1 MNRTRILLV
10 VLILMVLPALAFS
23 QSSATGNQR
32 VIPTYQ
38 VTITSNVRNAD
49 IYVNGE
55 LQRGATPATLN
66 LRRGTYEIRVE
77 SRGYLPWVE
86 TVSVN
91 SNTTI
96 RAELLPPFA
105 TVVLEIP
112 REFLNDDIRNPF
124 SLIDFYIDGQL
135 RREARIQVRSGRHQI
150 AIVSGGLRFEGEV
163 FLEGG
168 MTYTLELILRLN
180 LLQNSQPGRR

>member
-10 VLILMVLPALAFS
+10 ALILLVLPALAFS
-23 QSSATGNQR
+23 QSSTTGNQR

-55 LQRGATPATLN
+55 LQRGTTPATLN
-66 LRRGTYEIRVE
+66 LRRGSYEIRVE
-77 SRGYLPWVE
+77 SRGYVPW
-86 TVSVN
+86 TQTISVN

-112 REFLNDDIRNPF
+112 REFLNDDIRNPLG
-124 SLIDFYIDGQL
+124 LIDFYIDGQL
-135 RREARIQVRSGRHQI
+135 RRESRIQVRSGRHQI
-150 AIVSGGLRFEGEV
+150 AIVSGGLKFEGEV
-163 FLEGG
+163 FLEAG
-168 MTYTLELILRLN
+168 MTYTLEFILRLN
-180 LLQNSQPGRR
+180 LLQNLRVGSR

>member
-10 VLILMVLPALAFS
+10 ALILLVVPVLAFG
-23 QSSATGNQR
+23 QSSTTGNQR

-38 VTITSNVRNAD
+38 VTITSNVRNAEV
-49 IYVNGE
+49 YLNGE
-55 LQRGATPATLN
+55 LQRGTTPATLN

-86 TVSVN
+86 TVSVT

-112 REFLNDDIRNPF
+112 REFQNDDIRNPLG
-124 SLIDFYIDGQL
+124 LIDFYIDGQL
-135 RREARIQVRSGRHQI
+135 RREAQIQVRSGRHEV
-150 AIVSGGLRFEGEV
+150 AIVSGGLKFEGQV
-163 FLEGG
+163 VLEAG

-180 LLQNSQPGRR
+180 LLQNTQAGGR

>member
-1 MNRTRILLV
+1 MNRTRILLAA
-10 VLILMVLPALAFS
+10 LILLVLPVLAFG
-23 QSSATGNQR
+23 QSSTTGNQR

-55 LQRGATPATLN
+55 LQRGTTPATLN
-66 LRRGTYEIRVE
+66 LRRGTYEIRIE

-86 TVSVN
+86 TVSVT

-96 RAELLPPFA
+96 RAELLPPHA

-124 SLIDFYIDGQL
+124 GLIDFYIDGQL
-135 RREARIQVRSGRHQI
+135 RREAQIQVRSGRHQI
-150 AIVSGGLRFEGEV
+150 AVVSGGLKFEGEM
-163 FLEGG
+163 FFEGG
-168 MTYTLELILRLN
+168 MVYTLELILRLN
-180 LLQNSQPGRR
+180 LLQNSQAGRR